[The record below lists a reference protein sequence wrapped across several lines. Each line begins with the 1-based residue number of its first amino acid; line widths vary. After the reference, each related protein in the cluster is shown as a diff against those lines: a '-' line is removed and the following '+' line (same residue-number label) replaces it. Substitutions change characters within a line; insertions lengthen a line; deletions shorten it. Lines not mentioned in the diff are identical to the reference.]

1 MSEICL
7 TVRVAVRDGHT
18 DEAAAHLRILRQETR
33 KEPGNIAYDVYR
45 STETPNVFFLHERY
59 LDQAAL
65 DAHRASAHFQEHGK
79 NGLYLWVEDRR
90 AEYYAPLEG

>member
-7 TVRVAVRDGHT
+7 TVRVAVRDGHA
-18 DEAAAHLRILRQETR
+18 DEAAAHLRILREETR
-33 KEPGNIAYDVYR
+33 REPGNIAYDVYR

-59 LDQAAL
+59 ADQAAL
-65 DAHRASAHFQEHGK
+65 DAHRASPHFAEHGK

-90 AEYYAPLEG
+90 AEYYAPLAD